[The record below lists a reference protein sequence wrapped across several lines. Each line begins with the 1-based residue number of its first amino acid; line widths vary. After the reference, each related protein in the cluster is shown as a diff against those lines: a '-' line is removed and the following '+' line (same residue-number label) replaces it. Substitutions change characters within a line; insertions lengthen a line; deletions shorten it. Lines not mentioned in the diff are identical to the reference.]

1 MSSPLQ
7 PGGLEL
13 GRCVN
18 VWMCVGT
25 INTVSTIDR
34 IQLIACVC
42 LFLIKMTRIKTDKSE
57 KNTSFHFPHR
67 LWDKDSL
74 FDEKSNSPDSSG
86 DVSVYLFVF
95 LALSQSPHARDKRGR
110 KKRVPI
116 MREKSKSNRVGH
128 QRCRPSAVKVGA
140 GSGPRGCE
148 RQAAVGISWSRSVIA
163 AAGLP
168 PPQPP
173 LHMDHLGD
181 LFMEPIPAS
190 GSELIRATH
199 ACFV

>member
-1 MSSPLQ
+1 MSSSLQ
-7 PGGLEL
+7 PEVLNWGG
-13 GRCVN
+13 

-25 INTVSTIDR
+25 ISIVSTIDR
-34 IQLIACVC
+34 IQLIVCVC
-42 LFLIKMTRIKTDKSE
+42 FFNKKMTRIKTDNSE

-95 LALSQSPHARDKRGR
+95 LAPSQSPHARDKRGEE
-110 KKRVPI
+110 KSSNHA
-116 MREKSKSNRVGH
+116 REKQK
-128 QRCRPSAVKVGA
+128 QPSRSSAF
-140 GSGPRGCE
+140 STIGCE
-148 RQAAVGISWSRSVIA
+148 SVRWLRPEWLRATGGCWNKLIQVCDCSSRPA
-163 AAGLP
+163 PPQP
-168 PPQPP
+168 PPPPP